1 MTGRDNDLHIRP
13 GRIRHGNQGVKRP
26 KSFVG
31 EVMRAAKKAGHIG
44 ESFGRG
50 KSGASRSRF
59 GRGRRAALSLS
70 LRSTSRRVVM
80 KARVVRHLG
89 TRFRSA
95 PLPKHITY
103 LKREGVTRDGTD
115 ARMFDATSDA
125 ADEHAFAERCED
137 DRHHFRFI
145 ISPEDAAELES
156 LRGFTRELMADVERD
171 LGTKLDW
178 VAVDHWNT
186 DNPHVHV
193 LIRGR
198 ADDGQDLVIS
208 RDYISRGFRDRAA
221 ERVTLELGPRS
232 EQEIRSALEKEV
244 EAERWTSL
252 DRALRNIADDTA
264 GVADLRPGAS
274 DEDPELRR
282 LMLGRAAKLERL
294 GLAEQVGTARWTLKP
309 GLEQTLRDL
318 SIRGDIIKTMH
329 RAMTGAGHEPD
340 VSGFALHGDDGGDP
354 VLGRLVARGLHDEL
368 KGSAYA
374 IVEGVDGRTH
384 HLRFSDLE
392 MTGDARPGA
401 IVEARAYEDAGGRK
415 RLSLATRSDFT
426 IDAQITASGAT
437 WMDRQLLAREP
448 ATGGG
453 GFGAEVR
460 EAMDRRVDHLV
471 EEGLARRQ
479 GQRVAFARDLLDTL
493 RRRELDGVSS
503 KLAAE
508 TGLAHRPSA
517 EGEHV
522 AGVYRQRVT
531 LASGRF
537 AMIDDGLGFQL
548 VPWRPALEQQ
558 LGKQVSG
565 VVSPGGAVDWRF
577 GRKRGLGI

>member
-1 MTGRDNDLHIRP
+1 MTSRDNDLRIRP
-13 GRIRHGNQGVKRP
+13 GRIRHGNQGAKRP
-26 KSFVG
+26 KTFVG
-31 EVMRAAKKAGHIG
+31 EVMRAAKKAGHVG

-80 KARVVRHLG
+80 KARVVRHHG

-95 PLPKHITY
+95 PLPKHIAY
-103 LKREGVTRDGTD
+103 LKREGVTRDGAD

-125 ADEHAFAERCED
+125 ADERAFAERCED

-145 ISPEDAAELES
+145 ISPEDAAELET

-198 ADDGQDLVIS
+198 TADGQDLVIS

-244 EAERWTSL
+244 VAERWTSL

-309 GLEQTLRDL
+309 GIEQTLRDL
-318 SIRGDIIKTMH
+318 SIRDDIIKTMH

-340 VSGFALHGDDGGDP
+340 VSGFALHRDDGGDP

-392 MTGDARPGA
+392 MTGDAKPGA
-401 IVEARAYEDAGGRK
+401 IVEARAYEDADGRK

-426 IDAQITASGAT
+426 IDAQITAPGAT
-437 WMDRQLLAREP
+437 WCGWRRRP
-448 ATGGG
+448 A
-453 GFGAEVR
+453 
-460 EAMDRRVDHLV
+460 DRRRLDPLGGNGAWPGRAPAGAIAPAGARPGQARQHVRSSLWGRRPGAHAI
-471 EEGLARRQ
+471 LA
-479 GQRVAFARDLLDTL
+479 VL
-493 RRRELDGVSS
+493 
-503 KLAAE
+503 
-508 TGLAHRPSA
+508 
-517 EGEHV
+517 
-522 AGVYRQRVT
+522 
-531 LASGRF
+531 
-537 AMIDDGLGFQL
+537 
-548 VPWRPALEQQ
+548 ALE
-558 LGKQVSG
+558 
-565 VVSPGGAVDWRF
+565 
-577 GRKRGLGI
+577 